1 MKIDSI
7 NRIAQI
13 PLDENAVYRV
23 IDGRLEK
30 IDKPGDGY
38 GKQIINWQAGKP
50 VYYEISYTKK

>member
-1 MKIDSI
+1 MKEKVE
-7 NRIAQI
+7 I
-13 PLDENAVYRV
+13 PLNENAVYRV

-50 VYYEISYTKK
+50 VFYEISYTKK